1 MPTVTHLLQQSHTS
15 NGATSWAKHLQTIT
29 LEFPSVGVQMGH
41 NIHSSQLSK
50 VTDWQDYHRGEEGQ
64 WKEEGRRKVPLFV
77 WVY

>member
-1 MPTVTHLLQQSHTS
+1 MVPHPGPSIYKPSHRS
-15 NGATSWAKHLQTIT
+15 SH
-29 LEFPSVGVQMGH
+29 PVGVRMGH

-64 WKEEGRRKVPLFV
+64 WKEEGRRKILFFV